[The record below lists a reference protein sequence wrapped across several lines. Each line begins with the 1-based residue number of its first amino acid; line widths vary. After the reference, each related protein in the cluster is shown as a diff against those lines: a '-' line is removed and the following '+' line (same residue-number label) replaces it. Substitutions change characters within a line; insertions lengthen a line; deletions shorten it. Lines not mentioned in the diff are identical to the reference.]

1 MSSNIEKK
9 LKETVKANPLTK
21 TEKNVLWAKI
31 EGQIN
36 KKEQSVHKFSIFN
49 MFSQSRLALASLLVL
64 ILIGSSI
71 VTVVAADSAKPG
83 DILFPIDIAVEKIQL
98 VFSSNKKKDELRI
111 KFAKER
117 VSEVKIILSFGMSDS
132 SSNNSNQSTTSTDQN
147 TTSTDSQNTT
157 STSPQG
163 SGGNSNFQ
171 QAETAFVI
179 ALEQLEEAKSKLEEK
194 ENTIAVA
201 VIDQIISELTDLAQ
215 DHVDELEKFEA
226 KIKIGKDD
234 QIKIKIKASSDKL
247 KTEFKFKQ
255 KKGGDDVKITY
266 SVKAK
271 KDKHRDDYD
280 EDDNDN
286 DDNTTSTPDT
296 IAPVISNINSSVST
310 NTANISWNTDEGS
323 DSVVW
328 YSTTTPLIVSNNTLS
343 VDSSNIVTAHNISLS
358 DLSVN
363 TTYYFIISSTDE
375 SNNEATS
382 TESSFTT
389 LTPDTTA
396 PIISNISLSVSTNT
410 ADIIWNTDEPSNSK
424 AWYSTTTPIVL
435 GSSSFIESTNLVA
448 SHAVSL
454 SSLNAST
461 TYYFIVGSTDEF
473 NNEATSTES
482 SFTTL

>member
-1 MSSNIEKK
+1 
-9 LKETVKANPLTK
+9 
-21 TEKNVLWAKI
+21 AKI
-31 EGQIN
+31 EGKIN

-117 VSEVKIILSFGMSDS
+117 VSEVKIILSFGMSD
-132 SSNNSNQSTTSTDQN
+132 NSNQSTTSTDQN

-286 DDNTTSTPDT
+286 DNDDNTTSTPDT
-296 IAPVISNINSSVST
+296 IAPVISNISLSVST

-343 VDSSNIVTAHNISLS
+343 VDLSNIVTAHNISLS
-358 DLSVN
+358 GLNTS
-363 TTYYFIISSTDE
+363 TTYYFIISI
-375 SNNEATS
+375 NRH
-382 TESSFTT
+382 
-389 LTPDTTA
+389 
-396 PIISNISLSVSTNT
+396 I
-410 ADIIWNTDEPSNSK
+410 
-424 AWYSTTTPIVL
+424 
-435 GSSSFIESTNLVA
+435 
-448 SHAVSL
+448 
-454 SSLNAST
+454 
-461 TYYFIVGSTDEF
+461 YF
-473 NNEATSTES
+473 
-482 SFTTL
+482 

>member
-9 LKETVKANPLTK
+9 LKETVKTNPLTK
-21 TEKNVLWAKI
+21 TKKNVLRAKI
-31 EGQIN
+31 ESKIKKKKQSIN
-36 KKEQSVHKFSIFN
+36 KFTIFN
-49 MFSQSRLALASLLVL
+49 NYSQSRLALASLLVL

-424 AWYSTTTPIVL
+424 AWYSTTTPVVL
-435 GSSSFIESTNLVA
+435 GSSLFIESTNLVA

-454 SSLNAST
+454 LSLNAST